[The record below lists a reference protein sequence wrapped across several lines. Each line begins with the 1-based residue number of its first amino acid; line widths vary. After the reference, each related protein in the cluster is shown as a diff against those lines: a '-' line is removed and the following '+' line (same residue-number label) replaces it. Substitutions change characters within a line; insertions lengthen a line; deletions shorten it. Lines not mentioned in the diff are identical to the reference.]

1 MSYYIGVD
9 GGGTKTAY
17 ALFDEKK
24 NIIAMVK
31 GPGSNHENMEGS
43 FDEAADIIWDGIKS
57 LIKEA
62 GISLHDVEYTLMGLA
77 GIDHQFQH
85 DEMVKR
91 LLDYGLENFEI
102 YNDGFIVIKAGSTGS
117 AAIGYNCG
125 TGTCCNAI
133 DNDGKML
140 QLAGL
145 GEFSGDEGNGHWI
158 AMRTFRAIYD
168 DVYLGLRKTALTKMC
183 YDEYSL
189 KCKEDFLALVSRFED
204 DDADK
209 FIMRL
214 IDFFFDA
221 ARLGDSV
228 VLDIIDEMATR
239 GASLI
244 AAHLN
249 TLNFTDDVV
258 EVVLSGSIHTKL
270 PSDIYINALMNKAVS
285 LTGRRLKF
293 IKLSQPPVTGCINW
307 ILQQKA
313 KKGD

>member
-17 ALFDEKK
+17 ALFDEDK
-24 NIIAMVK
+24 NMVAMTK
-31 GPGSNHENMEGS
+31 GPGSNHENMEKG
-43 FDEAADIIWDGIKS
+43 FDEAADIIWDGIKG
-57 LIKEA
+57 LVKQA
-62 GISLHDVEYTLMGLA
+62 GISLHEVAFTLMGLA

-85 DEMVKR
+85 DEMYKR

-125 TGTCCNAI
+125 TGTCCNSV

-145 GEFSGDEGNGHWI
+145 SEFSGDQGNGHWI
-158 AMRTFRAIYD
+158 AAQTYKAVYD
-168 DVYLGLRKTALTKMC
+168 DVYLGIRKTALTKMV
-183 YDEYSL
+183 YDEYSINQ
-189 KCKEDFLALVSRFED
+189 KEEFLALVSLFESE
-204 DDADK
+204 DADK

-221 ARLGDSV
+221 ARLGDPV
-228 VLDIIDEMATR
+228 VLDIIDSMADR

-270 PSDIYINALMNKAVS
+270 PSEIYTRALADKAMQKS
-285 LTGRRLKF
+285 GRKLKF
-293 IKLSQPPVTGCINW
+293 IKLTQPPVTGCVNW
-307 ILQQKA
+307 IFQQYK
-313 KKGD
+313 

>member
-1 MSYYIGVD
+1 MRYYIGVD

-24 NIIAMVK
+24 NIVAMVK

-43 FDEAADIIWDGIKS
+43 FDEAADIIWDGIKK

-62 GISLHDVEYTLMGLA
+62 GVSLHDVDYTLMGLA

-85 DEMVKR
+85 DEMTKR

-102 YNDGFIVIKAGSTGS
+102 YNDGFIVVKAGSTGS

-133 DNDGKML
+133 DNDGNML

-168 DVYLGLRKTALTKMC
+168 DVYLGLKKTALTKMC
-183 YDEYSL
+183 FDEYELQS
-189 KCKEDFLALVSRFED
+189 KEDFLALVSRFEEE
-204 DDADK
+204 DADT

-249 TLNFTDDVV
+249 TLHFTDDVV

-270 PSDIYINALMNKAVS
+270 PSDIYINALMNKAVA

>member
-17 ALFDEKK
+17 ALFDEDK
-24 NIIAMVK
+24 NMIAMVK

-43 FDEAADIIWDGIKS
+43 FDEAADIIWDGLKK
-57 LIKEA
+57 LTKEA
-62 GISLHDVEYTLMGLA
+62 GISIKDVSFTLMGLA
-77 GIDHQFQH
+77 GIDHPYQH
-85 DEMVKR
+85 DEMQKR

-102 YNDGFIVIKAGSTGS
+102 YNDGFIVVKAGSTGP
-117 AAIGYNCG
+117 AAIGFNCG

-133 DNDGKML
+133 DSDGKML

-145 GEFSGDEGNGHWI
+145 SEFSGDVGNGHWI
-158 AMRTFRAIYD
+158 ASQTYKSIYD
-168 DVYLGLRKTALTKMC
+168 DVYLGIRKTVLTKMVF
-183 YDEYSL
+183 DEYSL
-189 KCKEDFLALVSRFED
+189 SSKEEFLALVSKFDEE
-204 DDADK
+204 DADT

-221 ARLGDSV
+221 AKLGDKV
-228 VLDIIDEMATR
+228 VLDIVELMAER
-239 GASLI
+239 GAALI

-270 PSDIYINALMNKAVS
+270 PSEIYLKALMEKATQAS
-285 LTGRRLKF
+285 GRKLKF
-293 IKLSQPPVTGCINW
+293 IKLTQPPVTGCVNW
-307 ILQQKA
+307 IFQQYK
-313 KKGD
+313 

>member
-17 ALFDEKK
+17 ALFDEDKK
-24 NIIAMVK
+24 IVAMVK

-43 FDEAADIIWDGIKS
+43 FDEAADIIWDGLKS
-57 LIKEA
+57 LTKEA
-62 GISLHDVEYTLMGLA
+62 GISIKDVSFTLMGLA

-85 DEMVKR
+85 DEMTKR

-102 YNDGFIVIKAGSTGS
+102 YNDGFIVVKAGSTGP
-117 AAIGYNCG
+117 AAIGFNCG

-145 GEFSGDEGNGHWI
+145 SEYSGDVGNGHWI
-158 AMRTFRAIYD
+158 ATQTYKIVYD
-168 DVYLGLRKTALTKMC
+168 DVYLGLRKTAVTKMVF
-183 YDEYSL
+183 DEYSL
-189 KCKEDFLALVSRFED
+189 SSKEEFLALVSKFEE
-204 DDADK
+204 DDADT

-221 ARLGDSV
+221 AKLGDKV
-228 VLDIIDEMATR
+228 VLDIIDEMAER
-239 GASLI
+239 GAALI
-244 AAHLN
+244 TAHLN
-249 TLNFTDDVV
+249 TLNFTDEVV

-270 PSDIYINALMNKAVS
+270 PSEIYLKALMDKAVMAS
-285 LTGRRLKF
+285 GRKLSF
-293 IKLSQPPVTGCINW
+293 IKLTQPPVTGCVNW
-307 ILQQKA
+307 IFQQYK
-313 KKGD
+313 

>member
-17 ALFDEKK
+17 ALFDENKK
-24 NIIAMVK
+24 IVAMIK

-43 FDEAADIIWDGIKS
+43 FDEAADIIWDGIKA
-57 LIKEA
+57 LVKEA
-62 GISLHDVEYTLMGLA
+62 GISLRDVDYTLMGLA

-85 DEMVKR
+85 DEMKKR
-91 LLDYGLENFEI
+91 LLDYGLEDFEI
-102 YNDGFIVIKAGSTGS
+102 YNDGFIVVKAGSTGS

-140 QLAGL
+140 QLGGL

-158 AMRTFRAIYD
+158 AMRVFRAIYD

-183 YDEYSL
+183 FDEYDL
-189 KCKEDFLALVSRFED
+189 KSKEEFLALVSRFED
-204 DDADK
+204 EDADT

-221 ARLGDSV
+221 SRLGDSV

-244 AAHLN
+244 AAHVN
-249 TLNFTDDVV
+249 SLNFTDEVV

-270 PSDIYINALMNKAVS
+270 PSDVYINALMNKAVA
-285 LTGRRLKF
+285 LTGGRLKF
-293 IKLSQPPVTGCINW
+293 IKLSQPPVTGCVNW

>member
-17 ALFDEKK
+17 ALFDEDKK
-24 NIIAMVK
+24 IVAMVK

-43 FDEAADIIWDGIKS
+43 FDEAADIIWDGLKK
-57 LIKEA
+57 LVKEA
-62 GISLHDVEYTLMGLA
+62 GISLKEVSFTLMGLA
-77 GIDHQFQH
+77 GIDHPYQH
-85 DEMVKR
+85 DEMQKR

-102 YNDGFIVIKAGSTGS
+102 YNDGFIVVKAGSTGP
-117 AAIGYNCG
+117 AAIGFNCG

-133 DNDGKML
+133 DSDGKML

-145 GEFSGDEGNGHWI
+145 SEFSGDVGNGHWI
-158 AMRTFRAIYD
+158 ASRTYRIVYD
-168 DVYLGLRKTALTKMC
+168 DVYLGLRKTAVTKMVF
-183 YDEYSL
+183 DEYSL
-189 KCKEDFLALVSRFED
+189 SSKEEFLALVSKFEEE
-204 DDADK
+204 DADS

-221 ARLGDSV
+221 AKLGDKV
-228 VLDIIDEMATR
+228 VLDIIDEMAER
-239 GASLI
+239 GAALI

-270 PSDIYINALMNKAVS
+270 PSEIYLKALMDKAVKAS
-285 LTGRRLKF
+285 GRKLNF
-293 IKLSQPPVTGCINW
+293 IKLTQPPVTGCVNW
-307 ILQQKA
+307 IFQQYK
-313 KKGD
+313 